1 MAEIHKTI
9 TEDTEVSTTE
19 LACILGITGRY
30 VRQMAEDGVLSKVD
44 KGRFLLAESVQKYIK
59 YTAKDAMNE
68 EDIKL
73 DKAKRTAEVTLKASK
88 AQVAKLEAE
97 EMKGKMHRA
106 EDVEAMTS
114 DLVYAIRGALI
125 ALPGRLAVDVAAV
138 ESPAEASEIIRKE
151 VYKVMREL
159 ANYRYDP
166 QKYEE
171 LVRERRDWDIMERDG
186 DDE

>member
-59 YTAKDAMNE
+59 YTAKDAM
-68 EDIKL
+68 KL